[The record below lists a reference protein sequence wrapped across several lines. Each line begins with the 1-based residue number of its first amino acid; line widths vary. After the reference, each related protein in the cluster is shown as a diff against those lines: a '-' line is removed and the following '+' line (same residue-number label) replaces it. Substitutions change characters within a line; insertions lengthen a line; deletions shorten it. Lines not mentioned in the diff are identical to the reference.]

1 MVYALKDVRFIR
13 GWCVDFESW
22 TTHFWMEITGLDL
35 AFLSD
40 GLTWI
45 FIWGKVQNTIPLAL
59 VTNLVVFFFNWRFFF
74 LINLSLTHSR
84 IILLEGLKDSA
95 RRQVMLP
102 LFTLSYDVAIDCAG
116 ALSGLYYFPVLFHIF
131 LAIEFIAIFFENAKG
146 LMTISLPF

>member
-1 MVYALKDVRFIR
+1 
-13 GWCVDFESW
+13 
-22 TTHFWMEITGLDL
+22 MEITGLDL

-40 GLTWI
+40 GLDCI
-45 FIWGKVQNTIPLAL
+45 FIWGKVQNTISLAL

-74 LINLSLTHSR
+74 LINLSLAHSR

-95 RRQVMLP
+95 RRKIVLP

-131 LAIEFIAIFFENAKG
+131 FAIEFIAIFFENAKG

>member
-1 MVYALKDVRFIR
+1 
-13 GWCVDFESW
+13 
-22 TTHFWMEITGLDL
+22 MEITGLDL

-40 GLTWI
+40 GLACI

-74 LINLSLTHSR
+74 LINLSLAHSR

-95 RRQVMLP
+95 RSKVMLP

>member
-1 MVYALKDVRFIR
+1 
-13 GWCVDFESW
+13 
-22 TTHFWMEITGLDL
+22 MEITRLDL

-40 GLTWI
+40 GLACI

-74 LINLSLTHSR
+74 LINLSLAHSR

-95 RRQVMLP
+95 RSKVMLP

-116 ALSGLYYFPVLFHIF
+116 ALSGLDYFPVLFHIF
-131 LAIEFIAIFFENAKG
+131 LAVEFIAIFFENAKG

>member
-1 MVYALKDVRFIR
+1 
-13 GWCVDFESW
+13 
-22 TTHFWMEITGLDL
+22 MEITGLDL

-40 GLTWI
+40 GLACI

-74 LINLSLTHSR
+74 LINLSLAHSR

-95 RRQVMLP
+95 RRKVMLP
-102 LFTLSYDVAIDCAG
+102 LFTLSYDVTIGCAG
-116 ALSGLYYFPVLFHIF
+116 ALSGLHYFPVLFHIF

-146 LMTISLPF
+146 LMTISLSF

>member
-1 MVYALKDVRFIR
+1 
-13 GWCVDFESW
+13 
-22 TTHFWMEITGLDL
+22 MEITRLDL

-40 GLTWI
+40 GLACI

-116 ALSGLYYFPVLFHIF
+116 ALSGLDYFPVLFHIF

>member
-1 MVYALKDVRFIR
+1 MVYALQYVRFLR
-13 GWCVDFESW
+13 RWCIDFESW
-22 TTHFWMEITGLDL
+22 TTHFWMEITRLDL

-40 GLTWI
+40 GLACI
-45 FIWGKVQNTIPLAL
+45 FIWGKIQNTISLAL

-74 LINLSLTHSR
+74 LINLSLAHSR

-95 RRQVMLP
+95 RRKVMLP
-102 LFTLSYDVAIDCAG
+102 LFTFSYDVPIAWAG

-131 LAIEFIAIFFENAKG
+131 LSIESIAIFLKNAKG

>member
-1 MVYALKDVRFIR
+1 
-13 GWCVDFESW
+13 
-22 TTHFWMEITGLDL
+22 MEITWLNL

-40 GLTWI
+40 GLACI
-45 FIWGKVQNTIPLAL
+45 FIWGKVQNTIALAL

-74 LINLSLTHSR
+74 LINLSLAHSR

-95 RRQVMLP
+95 RRKIVLP
-102 LFTLSYDVAIDCAG
+102 LFTLSYDVPIDCAG

-131 LAIEFIAIFFENAKG
+131 FAIEFIAIFFENAKG